1 LCTGFHEKKQQ
12 SIKGGTDEVAFLCFC
27 RVVSLAMA
35 DAPDYQS
42 FLYMEC
48 AGNQI
53 DVGYYGAPCI
63 ADWNGDGVKDMIL
76 GQFTSGRIRFYANEN
91 TNDSP
96 VFNSYSM
103 LKADGSNITLPSG

>member
-1 LCTGFHEKKQQ
+1 LKLLFVLLT
-12 SIKGGTDEVAFLCFC
+12 VL
-27 RVVSLAMA
+27 VSLAMA
-35 DAPDYQS
+35 DPPVYKS

-63 ADWNGDGVKDMIL
+63 TDWNGDGKKDMIL
-76 GQFTSGRIRFYANEN
+76 GQFTAGNIRFYANEN

>member
-1 LCTGFHEKKQQ
+1 MKL
-12 SIKGGTDEVAFLCFC
+12 LL
-27 RVVSLAMA
+27 VVFAGVVGLAVA
-35 DAPDYQS
+35 DAPEYQS

-63 ADWNGDGVKDMIL
+63 ADWNGDGVKDMVL
-76 GQFTSGRIRFYANEN
+76 GQFTGGNIRFYANEN

-103 LKADGSNITLPSG
+103 LKADGSTITLPSGYFARYILFFLS

>member
-1 LCTGFHEKKQQ
+1 MKLLFVLLTVL
-12 SIKGGTDEVAFLCFC
+12 I
-27 RVVSLAMA
+27 SLAMA
-35 DAPDYQS
+35 DPPVYQS

-48 AGNQI
+48 AGSRI

-63 ADWNGDGVKDMIL
+63 TDWNGDGLKDMIL

-91 TNDSP
+91 TNGSP